1 MKVASVQMEMKWT
14 LEENVSTI
22 LNYIDQISGKADLLL
37 FPELSVTGFHRGV
50 REECAKAIAKSDLVP
65 AIADV
70 CRVKSISVWIGIP
83 TLEDQTLFN
92 AYLLISDQGIVIS
105 EVRKNGLTETE
116 AILFKNGA
124 SRATSTL
131 HGYRMLPVLCREIV
145 DLPQIKECLP
155 HPTDIVVWPGY
166 ISNEEL
172 SEDEEQVTHEQAA
185 RFATA
190 FNAIV
195 LQSNWANSLNKPEM
209 TTLGGSIA
217 IDNNGNTILRSP
229 YGASGYYI
237 VDLLNRTGTW
247 HGSV

>member
-1 MKVASVQMEMKWT
+1 
-14 LEENVSTI
+14 
-22 LNYIDQISGKADLLL
+22 
-37 FPELSVTGFHRGV
+37 
-50 REECAKAIAKSDLVP
+50 
-65 AIADV
+65 
-70 CRVKSISVWIGIP
+70 
-83 TLEDQTLFN
+83 
-92 AYLLISDQGIVIS
+92 
-105 EVRKNGLTETE
+105 
-116 AILFKNGA
+116 
-124 SRATSTL
+124 
-131 HGYRMLPVLCREIV
+131 MLPVLCREIV

-209 TTLGGSIA
+209 NTLGGSIA